1 MKKILKFLFHRVVL
15 VALALALQAGLLVLM
30 LVKFNE
36 YFVYFYAICIALS
49 LAAVLKIVNGDSN
62 PGYKIADSPRA
73 GFRCAVLYHPRRQ
86 KAEPPDQGENAPCGG
101 QNAAGAAAAGGA
113 AR

>member
-1 MKKILKFLFHRVVL
+1 MASADGRRAPMKKILKFLFHRVVL

-62 PGYKIADSPRA
+62 PGYKIAWIIPILL
-73 GFRCAVLYHPRRQ
+73 GPVFGVLFYIIL
-86 KAEPPDQGENAPCGG
+86 GG
-101 QNAAGAAAAGGA
+101 
-113 AR
+113 

>member
-36 YFVYFYAICIALS
+36 Y
-49 LAAVLKIVNGDSN
+49 
-62 PGYKIADSPRA
+62 
-73 GFRCAVLYHPRRQ
+73 LYHPRRQ